1 MRGRRADVDADGPQ
15 AQALGRD
22 VAGLVVRIFAAMMV
36 IGPMRMRRGQSLLD
50 ADRELIHPHLD
61 AVLRTALEVGAM
73 DLWVL
78 ILVLDLVAALG
89 DVLVD
94 ALVVQVLGQ
103 LPLVPAPADREVAG
117 RVVTGVEVLVPPAS
131 GRDDQRA

>member
-1 MRGRRADVDADGPQ
+1 
-15 AQALGRD
+15 
-22 VAGLVVRIFAAMMV
+22 MMV

-94 ALVVQVLGQ
+94 ALVVQVLGSLQ
-103 LPLVPAPADREVAG
+103 LFPPPADREVAG
-117 RVVTGVEVLVPPAS
+117 RIVPVLNSWFPPPS
-131 GRDDQRA
+131 GRY